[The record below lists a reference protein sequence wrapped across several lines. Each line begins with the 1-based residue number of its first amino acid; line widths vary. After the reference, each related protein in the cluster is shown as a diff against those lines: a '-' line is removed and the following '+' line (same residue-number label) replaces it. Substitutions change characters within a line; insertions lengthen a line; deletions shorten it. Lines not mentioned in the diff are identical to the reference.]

1 MSSTSKSKPLTQENL
16 LNKYLETKD
25 TLGENIEPELEIR
38 FGTRNISKI
47 TKNNF
52 DSTIQFLLAK
62 NFYFEPNERY
72 YLNIKADD
80 IRVEVDNLINI
91 QSYCKTNQLPTEYPQ
106 PGYSFTEKSIYNIDG
121 SIMARV
127 NLDDFNFRI
136 TYSTEKKISPDS
148 EEIQTLIKEW
158 PQKKLFNRLINRYTL
173 LHEDYPVKVDFSIVR
188 ESSNSLKISESN
200 LFKSIP
206 KYEIEIEIINDK
218 VKDYDLEQLNR
229 LVKNVSKY
237 VLCGLQNS
245 NFPVSY
251 GQLKSVSEKYL
262 LMIGVRHK
270 DITPSDFIGP
280 SSITLQISNITESNP
295 NSNIV
300 NIRKNY
306 TVTDKADGERK
317 LLYIDD
323 GGKIYLINT
332 QVDIQFTGAQ
342 TKNPDLFETLIDGEH
357 IKHNKLGSFINL
369 YAAFD
374 IYFLKNKDLRSLE
387 FIGQSKADLPSNFRF
402 DLLNSTIK
410 LLQPVLVN
418 SDKSSPIN
426 IQIKE
431 FYDITPT
438 QSLFDACN
446 LINSNNLVI
455 QEPIL

>member
-62 NFYFEPNERY
+62 KFYFEPNDKY
-72 YLNIKADD
+72 YLSIKADD
-80 IRVEVDNLINI
+80 IRVEIDNLINI
-91 QSYCKTNQLPTEYPQ
+91 QSYCKTNQLPVEYPQ
-106 PGYSFTEKSIYNIDG
+106 PGYSFTEKNIYNIDG
-121 SIMARV
+121 SMAARV

-136 TYSTEKKISPDS
+136 TYSTEKNISPDS
-148 EEIQTLIKEW
+148 EVIQSLIKEW

-251 GQLKSVSEKYL
+251 GQLKS
-262 LMIGVRHK
+262 I
-270 DITPSDFIGP
+270 
-280 SSITLQISNITESNP
+280 
-295 NSNIV
+295 
-300 NIRKNY
+300 
-306 TVTDKADGERK
+306 
-317 LLYIDD
+317 
-323 GGKIYLINT
+323 
-332 QVDIQFTGAQ
+332 
-342 TKNPDLFETLIDGEH
+342 
-357 IKHNKLGSFINL
+357 
-369 YAAFD
+369 
-374 IYFLKNKDLRSLE
+374 
-387 FIGQSKADLPSNFRF
+387 
-402 DLLNSTIK
+402 
-410 LLQPVLVN
+410 
-418 SDKSSPIN
+418 
-426 IQIKE
+426 
-431 FYDITPT
+431 
-438 QSLFDACN
+438 
-446 LINSNNLVI
+446 
-455 QEPIL
+455 